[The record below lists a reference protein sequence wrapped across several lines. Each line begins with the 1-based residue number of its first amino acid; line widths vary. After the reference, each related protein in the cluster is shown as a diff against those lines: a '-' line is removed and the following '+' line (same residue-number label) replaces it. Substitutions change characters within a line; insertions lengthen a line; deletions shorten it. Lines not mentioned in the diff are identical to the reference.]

1 MKFSDFITE
10 GESAQSELLQAQK
23 ALVKEIKQDLKNF
36 EGKGYSESENKAKAL
51 LDAVQRTKK
60 YLGTPKQRQCAG
72 IIKGIV
78 DWDKIPN
85 VKKYVEMMEA

>member
-1 MKFSDFITE
+1 MQFSDFITE
-10 GESAQSELLQAQK
+10 SESAQGELLQAQK

-36 EGKGYSESENKAKAL
+36 EGKGYVEAESIAKAL

-78 DWDKIPN
+78 NWDKNPR